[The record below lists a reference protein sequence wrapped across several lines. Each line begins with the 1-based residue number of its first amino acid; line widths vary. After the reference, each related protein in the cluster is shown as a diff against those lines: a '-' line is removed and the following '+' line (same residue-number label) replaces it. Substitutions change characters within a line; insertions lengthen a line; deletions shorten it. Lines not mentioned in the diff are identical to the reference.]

1 MEGRGMFLVAKAKEF
16 LCLLFTIFT
25 AALSWLINCGNV
37 TDWVSRTSHSHLT
50 PHTSHLTSA
59 GDKCRPTSS
68 KSPDTG
74 NGLLQHKE
82 DIWMFELIVANIWGK
97 SPHLPRMFL
106 HYSTV
111 QVCERC
117 FSYQDVQTIKTE
129 CNHSGIVTVLSSC
142 H

>member
-37 TDWVSRTSHSHLT
+37 TDWVSRTSHLT
-50 PHTSHLTSA
+50 PHTSPQQVTNVDQHLLSL
-59 GDKCRPTSS
+59 PTQEMVSCNT
-68 KSPDTG
+68 K
-74 NGLLQHKE
+74 K
-82 DIWMFELIVANIWGK
+82 IFECLNWLWQGK

-106 HYSTV
+106 HYTTV